1 MNVTTAGN
9 DTISRPDVDVSV
21 VMVSY
26 NTRALTL
33 EAIASVYRSL
43 QDPDFRVEVIVVD
56 NASADGSAD
65 AIEERFPGV
74 MVIRSDENLGFG
86 RGNNLGAARAAGRA
100 IHFLNTDTIVH
111 TGAIELLYRALF
123 DRERRGVVGPFLEN
137 PDGSYQ
143 CSMISYPSVWR
154 TFCDFFWLDQLLPR
168 SPLFADEFMSHA
180 DPTVEREVDAIQGA
194 TMMIRRDLF
203 GEIGGFDPDFFMY
216 YEEVDLC
223 RRVAINGYTSYYLP
237 SARVTHLVNRSS
249 EKAPP
254 GWYYSVHRKSRMVYA
269 RKHLKPASRAAI
281 SAIMHTGYAVRIVL
295 YHIVGLAR
303 PRFRT
308 LGHRML
314 QSYLPFNRSL
324 GQGNN
329 AGR

>member
-1 MNVTTAGN
+1 MIVETTGN
-9 DTISRPDVDVSV
+9 DRLSSSDVDVSV

-26 NTRALTL
+26 NTRVLTL

-65 AIEERFPGV
+65 AIQERFPGV
-74 MVIRSDENLGFG
+74 TLIRSAENLGFG
-86 RGNNLGAARAAGRA
+86 RGNNLAAASAVGRA

-111 TGAIELLYRALF
+111 PGAIERLHEAPIGQ
-123 DRERRGVVGPFLEN
+123 ERRGVVGPFLEN
-137 PDGSYQ
+137 ADGSYQ
-143 CSMISYPSVWR
+143 CSMMSYPSVWR
-154 TFCDFFWLDQLLPR
+154 TFCDFFWLDQLLPN
-168 SPLFADEFMSHA
+168 SPLFADEFMTHA
-180 DPTVEREVDAIQGA
+180 DPTAEQQVDAIHGA
-194 TMMIRRDLF
+194 SMMIRRDLF
-203 GEIGGFDPDFFMY
+203 QEIGGFDPEFFMY
-216 YEEVDLC
+216 YEEIDLC
-223 RRVAINGYTSYYLP
+223 RRVAINGYTSYYIP

-269 RKHLKPASRAAI
+269 RKHLKPAARAAI
-281 SAIMHTGYAVRIVL
+281 STIMHAGYAVRIVL

-324 GQGNN
+324 GQGRN